1 MRSNAYRELLRLP
14 SVRREAVAGLIA
26 QVTQGTAGVGII
38 LVVREQAGSL
48 ALAGVVVGALS
59 VAAGIARPIQGKL
72 IDRRGT
78 RGLMALC
85 GVIHPA
91 ALAGVVGLA
100 HAHAPGI
107 TLVALGA
114 LAGLALPPVSTSMRV
129 SWGAIVPGGERT
141 AAYSL
146 VYLTQELSILLGPLV
161 LAALI
166 AAGNAS
172 IAVLAVAGIA
182 GIGTVAFAAFSTPD
196 PAHQT
201 APGTAAPGALLRNG
215 GMRILVGVAALTGAV
230 IGALEVAIPTFA
242 TEHHAPAVSG
252 LLIAALSIGGIC
264 GALIYGSRRWHAK
277 AGSRLLALLAA
288 LTVAVALMIP
298 VASLALLGVLLLV
311 AGGPLNPSL
320 TTISLLVD
328 LQIPPTSAAEAFGWL
343 SFGVAGGTGAANA
356 IAGALTH
363 AAHPQ
368 TAFVVAAVAAAA
380 ATALGY
386 QGRKMRAVEEDRVVR
401 V

>member
-1 MRSNAYRELLRLP
+1 VQL
-14 SVRREAVAGLIA
+14 VRRQALAGVLA
-26 QVTQGTAGVGII
+26 QVTQGAAGVGLI
-38 LVVREQAGSL
+38 LVVRQQTGSL
-48 ALAGVVVGALS
+48 ALAGVVVGVLS
-59 VAAGIARPIQGKL
+59 AVAGIGRPIQGKL
-72 IDRRGT
+72 IDQRGT

-85 GVIHPA
+85 GLVHPA
-91 ALAGVVGLA
+91 ALAGIVGLA
-100 HAHAPGI
+100 HEHAPGI

-129 SWGAIVPGGERT
+129 RWGRIVPEDERT

-146 VYLTQELSILLGPLV
+146 VYLTQELSILVGPLL

-166 AAGNAS
+166 AAANAS
-172 IAVLAVAGIA
+172 VALLAVATLA
-182 GIGTVAFAAFSTPD
+182 GLGTLAFAALSSPD
-196 PAHQT
+196 PGDRDV
-201 APGTAAPGALLRNG
+201 PSSPPPGALLRNR
-215 GMRILVGVAALTGAV
+215 GMRALVGVAALTGAV

-242 TEHHAPAVSG
+242 TEHRTPAATG

-264 GALIYGSRRWHAK
+264 GAVIYGSRRWHAGP
-277 AGSRLLALLAA
+277 AMRLLLLLAG
-288 LTVAVALMIP
+288 LTIAVALMIP
-298 VASLALLGVLLLV
+298 VASVVLLGALLLL

-328 LQIPPTSAAEAFGWL
+328 GQIPPSSAAEAFGWL

-356 IAGALTH
+356 VAGALTH
-363 AAHPQ
+363 AGQPR

-380 ATALGY
+380 ATTLGY